1 LENSPENNFIEI
13 LTQLQDAGALRR
25 LILVGSW
32 CLLVYKHVY
41 DNAPE
46 IPALRTTDLDFLVRE
61 PNVNIPK
68 INIPDVLEKLGFEPL
83 NDLASGLTKYE
94 REDLEIEFL
103 VTKMRNGDSVVKVPH
118 LTLSAQMLAYMDIA
132 SKYSQ
137 QVSFNEISLNVP
149 EISAFVL
156 HKILVQPLRNDDAK
170 KEKDAATI
178 RSLSDLIIDRIDLTE
193 RTKVIYSE
201 FPQKWRNKILSE
213 AKSKYP
219 NIVKIL
225 EA

>member
-1 LENSPENNFIEI
+1 MESSAENNFVEI
-13 LTQLQDAGALRR
+13 LVRLQNAGALRR
-25 LILVGSW
+25 LVLVGSW

-68 INIPDVLEKLGFEPL
+68 INIPDILESLGFEPM

-103 VTKMRNGDSVVKVPH
+103 VAKMRNGESVVKVPH

-132 SKYSQ
+132 NKYAQ
-137 QVSFNEISLNVP
+137 PVTFNGIELNVP
-149 EISAFVL
+149 EMPAFVL
-156 HKILVQPLRNDDAK
+156 HKILVQPLRNNEAK

-178 RSLSDLIIDRIDLTE
+178 GSLSDLIVDRAELAARAKEIF
-193 RTKVIYSE
+193 SE
-201 FPQKWRNKILSE
+201 FPPKWRNKILSE
-213 AKSKYP
+213 AREKYS
-219 NIVKIL
+219 NIVKVL
-225 EA
+225 D

>member
-1 LENSPENNFIEI
+1 MENSAENNFVEI
-13 LTQLQDAGALRR
+13 LVQLQNAGALRR
-25 LILVGSW
+25 LVLVGSW
-32 CLLVYKHVY
+32 CLLVYKHIY

-68 INIPDVLEKLGFEPL
+68 INIPDILEKLGFEPL

-103 VTKMRNGDSVVKVPH
+103 VAKMRNGDSVVKIPH

-132 SKYSQ
+132 NKYAQ
-137 QVSFNEISLNVP
+137 PVTFKDINMNVP
-149 EISAFVL
+149 EMPAFVL
-156 HKILVQPLRNDDAK
+156 HKILVQPLRNDGAK

-178 RSLSDLIIDRIDLTE
+178 RSLSDLIIDRAELTT
-193 RTKVIYSE
+193 RTKEIFSE
-201 FPQKWRNKILSE
+201 FSPKWRNKILSE
-213 AKSKYP
+213 AKEKYP
-219 NIVKIL
+219 NIVKAL
-225 EA
+225 EG

>member
-1 LENSPENNFIEI
+1 M
-13 LTQLQDAGALRR
+13 
-25 LILVGSW
+25 
-32 CLLVYKHVY
+32 LVYKHAY

-103 VTKMRNGDSVVKVPH
+103 VAKMRNGDSVVKVPH

-137 QVSFNEISLNVP
+137 QVSFNGISLNVP

-156 HKILVQPLRNDDAK
+156 HKILVQPLRNNEAK
-170 KEKDAATI
+170 KEKDTATI
-178 RSLSDLIIDRIDLTE
+178 RSLSDLIIDRNDLAL
-193 RTKVIYSE
+193 RTKAIYSK

>member
-1 LENSPENNFIEI
+1 M
-13 LTQLQDAGALRR
+13 
-25 LILVGSW
+25 
-32 CLLVYKHVY
+32 LVYKHIY

-68 INIPDVLEKLGFEPL
+68 INIPDILEKLGFEPL
-83 NDLASGLTKYE
+83 NDIASGLTKYE

-103 VTKMRNGDSVVKVPH
+103 VAKMRNGDSVIKVPH

-137 QVSFNEISLNVP
+137 QVSFDGISLNVP

-156 HKILVQPLRNDDAK
+156 HKILVQPLRNDEAK

-178 RSLSDLIIDRIDLTE
+178 RSLSDLIIDRKDLAL
-193 RTKVIYSE
+193 RTKEIYSE

>member
-1 LENSPENNFIEI
+1 M
-13 LTQLQDAGALRR
+13 
-25 LILVGSW
+25 
-32 CLLVYKHVY
+32 LVYKHVY

-68 INIPDVLEKLGFEPL
+68 INIPDILEKLGFEPL
-83 NDLASGLTKYE
+83 NDIASGLTKYE

-103 VTKMRNGDSVVKVPH
+103 VAKMRNGDSVVKVPH

-137 QVSFNEISLNVP
+137 QVSFDGISLNVP

-156 HKILVQPLRNDDAK
+156 HKILVQPLRNDEAK

-178 RSLSDLIIDRIDLTE
+178 RSLSDLIIDRKDLAL
-193 RTKVIYSE
+193 RTKAIYSE

>member
-1 LENSPENNFIEI
+1 M
-13 LTQLQDAGALRR
+13 
-25 LILVGSW
+25 
-32 CLLVYKHVY
+32 LVYKHVY

-61 PNVNIPK
+61 PNVHIPK
-68 INIPDVLEKLGFEPL
+68 INIPDILEKLGFEPL
-83 NDLASGLTKYE
+83 NDIASGLTKYE

-103 VTKMRNGDSVVKVPH
+103 VAKMRNGDSVVKVPH

-137 QVSFNEISLNVP
+137 QVSFDGISLNVP

-156 HKILVQPLRNDDAK
+156 HKILVQPLRNDEAK
-170 KEKDAATI
+170 KEKDTATI
-178 RSLSDLIIDRIDLTE
+178 RSLSDLIIDRKDLAL
-193 RTKVIYSE
+193 RTKEIYSV

>member
-1 LENSPENNFIEI
+1 M
-13 LTQLQDAGALRR
+13 
-25 LILVGSW
+25 
-32 CLLVYKHVY
+32 
-41 DNAPE
+41 
-46 IPALRTTDLDFLVRE
+46 DFLVRE

-103 VTKMRNGDSVVKVPH
+103 VAKMRNGDSVVKVPH

-137 QVSFNEISLNVP
+137 QVSFNAISLNVP

-156 HKILVQPLRNDDAK
+156 HKILVQPLRNNEAK
-170 KEKDAATI
+170 KEKDTATI
-178 RSLSDLIIDRIDLTE
+178 RSLSDLIIDRNDLAL
-193 RTKVIYSE
+193 RTKAIYSK

>member
-1 LENSPENNFIEI
+1 MENSPENSFIEV
-13 LTQLQDAGALRR
+13 LTQLQGAGALRR

-32 CLLVYKHVY
+32 CLLVYKHLY

-61 PNVNIPK
+61 PKVQIPK
-68 INIPDVLEKLGFEPL
+68 INTPDVLEKLGFRPQ
-83 NDLASGLTKYE
+83 NDYVSGLTKYE

-103 VTKMRNGDSVVKVPH
+103 VAMMRNSDSIVKVPH

-132 SKYSQ
+132 SKYSK
-137 QVSFNEISLNVP
+137 QVSFKGIPLNVP

-156 HKILVQPLRNDDAK
+156 HKILVQPLRDKEAK
-170 KEKDAATI
+170 KEKDAETV
-178 RSLSDLIIDRIDLTE
+178 RSLSDLIIDRNDLSV
-193 RTKVIYSE
+193 RTKEIYLE
-201 FPQKWRNKILSE
+201 LPPKLRKKIISE

>member
-1 LENSPENNFIEI
+1 MENSPENNFIEI

-32 CLLVYKHVY
+32 CLLVYKHVH

-68 INIPDVLEKLGFEPL
+68 INIPDILEKLGFEPL
-83 NDLASGLTKYE
+83 NDIASGLTKYE

-103 VTKMRNGDSVVKVPH
+103 VAKMRNGDSVVKVPH

-137 QVSFNEISLNVP
+137 QVSFDGISLNVP

-156 HKILVQPLRNDDAK
+156 HKILVQPLRNDEAK

-178 RSLSDLIIDRIDLTE
+178 RSLSDLIIDRNDLAL
-193 RTKVIYSE
+193 RTKAIYSE

>member
-1 LENSPENNFIEI
+1 M
-13 LTQLQDAGALRR
+13 
-25 LILVGSW
+25 
-32 CLLVYKHVY
+32 LVYKHVY

-61 PNVNIPK
+61 PNVHIPK
-68 INIPDVLEKLGFEPL
+68 INIPDILEKLGFEPL
-83 NDLASGLTKYE
+83 NDIASGLTKYE

-103 VTKMRNGDSVVKVPH
+103 VAKMRNGDSVIKVPH

-137 QVSFNEISLNVP
+137 QVSFDGISLNVP

-156 HKILVQPLRNDDAK
+156 HKILVQPLRNDEAK
-170 KEKDAATI
+170 KEKDTATI
-178 RSLSDLIIDRIDLTE
+178 RSLSDLIIDRKDLAL
-193 RTKVIYSE
+193 RTKEIYSV

>member
-1 LENSPENNFIEI
+1 M
-13 LTQLQDAGALRR
+13 
-25 LILVGSW
+25 
-32 CLLVYKHVY
+32 LVYKHVY

-68 INIPDVLEKLGFEPL
+68 INIPDILEKLGFEPL
-83 NDLASGLTKYE
+83 NDIASGLTKYE

-103 VTKMRNGDSVVKVPH
+103 VAKMRNGDSVIKVPH

-137 QVSFNEISLNVP
+137 QVSFDGISLNVP

-156 HKILVQPLRNDDAK
+156 HKILVQPLRNDEVK

-178 RSLSDLIIDRIDLTE
+178 RSLSDLIIDRKDLAL
-193 RTKVIYSE
+193 RTKEIYSV

>member
-1 LENSPENNFIEI
+1 MENSPENNFIEI

-68 INIPDVLEKLGFEPL
+68 INIPDILEKLGFEPL
-83 NDLASGLTKYE
+83 NDIASGLTKYE

-103 VTKMRNGDSVVKVPH
+103 VAKMRNGDSVIKVPH

-137 QVSFNEISLNVP
+137 QVSFDGISLNVP

-156 HKILVQPLRNDDAK
+156 HKILVQPLRNDEVK

-178 RSLSDLIIDRIDLTE
+178 RSLSDLIIDRKDLAL
-193 RTKVIYSE
+193 RTKEIYSV

-213 AKSKYP
+213 AKLKYP

>member
-1 LENSPENNFIEI
+1 MESSAENNFVEI
-13 LTQLQDAGALRR
+13 LVKLQNAGALRR
-25 LILVGSW
+25 LVLVGSW

-68 INIPDVLEKLGFEPL
+68 INIPDILEGLGFEPL

-103 VTKMRNGDSVVKVPH
+103 VAKMRNSDSVVKVPH

-132 SKYSQ
+132 NKYAQ
-137 QVSFNEISLNVP
+137 PVLFHGIALNVP
-149 EISAFVL
+149 EMPAFVL
-156 HKILVQPLRNDDAK
+156 HKILVQPLRNNETK
-170 KEKDAATI
+170 KEKDATTI
-178 RSLSDLIIDRIDLTE
+178 RSLSELIIDRAGLSA
-193 RTKVIYSE
+193 RTKEIFSE
-201 FPQKWRNKILSE
+201 FPPKWRNKILSE
-213 AKSKYP
+213 AKEKYP

-225 EA
+225 EM

>member
-1 LENSPENNFIEI
+1 M
-13 LTQLQDAGALRR
+13 
-25 LILVGSW
+25 
-32 CLLVYKHVY
+32 LVYKHVY

-61 PNVNIPK
+61 PNVHIPK
-68 INIPDVLEKLGFEPL
+68 INIPDILEKLGFEPL
-83 NDLASGLTKYE
+83 NDIASGLTKYE

-103 VTKMRNGDSVVKVPH
+103 VAKMRNGDSVVKVPH

-137 QVSFNEISLNVP
+137 QVSFDGISLNVP

-156 HKILVQPLRNDDAK
+156 HKILVQPLRNDEAK

-178 RSLSDLIIDRIDLTE
+178 RSLSDLIIDRKDLAL
-193 RTKVIYSE
+193 RTKEIYSV

>member
-1 LENSPENNFIEI
+1 MENSPENNFIEI

-68 INIPDVLEKLGFEPL
+68 INIPDILEKLGFEPL
-83 NDLASGLTKYE
+83 NDIASGLTKYE

-103 VTKMRNGDSVVKVPH
+103 VAKMRNGDSVVKVPH

-137 QVSFNEISLNVP
+137 QVSFDGISLNVP

-156 HKILVQPLRNDDAK
+156 HKILVQPLRNDEVK

-178 RSLSDLIIDRIDLTE
+178 RSLSDLIIDRKDLAL
-193 RTKVIYSE
+193 RTKEIYSV

-213 AKSKYP
+213 AKLKYP

>member
-1 LENSPENNFIEI
+1 M
-13 LTQLQDAGALRR
+13 
-25 LILVGSW
+25 
-32 CLLVYKHVY
+32 LVYKHVY

-68 INIPDVLEKLGFEPL
+68 INIPDILEKLGFEPL
-83 NDLASGLTKYE
+83 NDIASGLTKFE

-103 VTKMRNGDSVVKVPH
+103 VAKMRNGDSVIKVPH

-137 QVSFNEISLNVP
+137 QVSFDGISLNVP

-156 HKILVQPLRNDDAK
+156 HKILVQPLRNDEVK

-178 RSLSDLIIDRIDLTE
+178 RSLSDLIIDRKDLALH
-193 RTKVIYSE
+193 TKEIYSV

>member
-1 LENSPENNFIEI
+1 M
-13 LTQLQDAGALRR
+13 
-25 LILVGSW
+25 
-32 CLLVYKHVY
+32 LVYKHVY

-68 INIPDVLEKLGFEPL
+68 INIPDILEKLGFEPL
-83 NDLASGLTKYE
+83 NDIASGLTKYE

-103 VTKMRNGDSVVKVPH
+103 VAKMRNGDSVVKVPH

-137 QVSFNEISLNVP
+137 QVSFDGISLNVP

-156 HKILVQPLRNDDAK
+156 HKILVQPLRNDEAK

-178 RSLSDLIIDRIDLTE
+178 RSLSDLIIDRKDLAL
-193 RTKVIYSE
+193 RTKEIYSV

>member
-1 LENSPENNFIEI
+1 MENS
-13 LTQLQDAGALRR
+13 
-25 LILVGSW
+25 
-32 CLLVYKHVY
+32 
-41 DNAPE
+41 PE

-103 VTKMRNGDSVVKVPH
+103 VAKMRNGDSVVKIPH

-137 QVSFNEISLNVP
+137 QVLFNGISLNVP

-156 HKILVQPLRNDDAK
+156 HKILVQPLRNDEDK

-178 RSLSDLIIDRIDLTE
+178 RSLSDLIIDRNDLAQ
-193 RTKVIYSE
+193 RTKAIYSE